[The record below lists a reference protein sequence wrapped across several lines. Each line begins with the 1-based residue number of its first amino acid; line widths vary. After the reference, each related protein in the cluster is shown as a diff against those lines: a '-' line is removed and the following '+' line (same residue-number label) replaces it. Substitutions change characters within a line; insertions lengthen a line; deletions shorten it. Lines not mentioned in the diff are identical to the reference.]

1 MHAPKRF
8 RRSVVGVAAILTALA
23 VAALSAATAGAD
35 EETTPKTASALAS
48 GAYFNRLGQPDDSLV
63 DHLVDL
69 INGTPDGE
77 SITGTAYHFDEPG
90 VTDAL
95 IKAVKERD
103 VSLQLITD
111 YHAYEN
117 EPEVKRL
124 KNAVEGQDTNSWVVR
139 CPARGSSTA
148 CIGTGA
154 MHNKFFLFSKTS
166 GSDWVV
172 STTSMNLNEGS
183 GRNLFNSTYTHVGN
197 KDLYYQFV
205 EYFDDLAL
213 AIPDPKYY
221 ENNPPQITGNT
232 KSYFYPRG
240 SGDTVTST
248 LKETA
253 CPGMVQVGMWSI
265 SRGSPTE
272 ELRRLADDG
281 CTIRIVAHHIYDQ
294 ACENLTKPGHGTI
307 TLYGFKE
314 GKPYIHS
321 KNILINATYTGEP
334 HQVVFT
340 GSANL
345 NNPSLRENDENVLR
359 VMDEPRVYEQFHR
372 NFDAMINEADY
383 KVTTED
389 DCKKLFNGQES

>member
-1 MHAPKRF
+1 MHALRRF
-8 RRSVVGVAAILTALA
+8 KLSTLGVAALIVLA
-23 VAALSAATAGAD
+23 VAALPAATAGAD
-35 EETTPKTASALAS
+35 EETAPKAASALAS
-48 GAYFNRLGQPDDSLV
+48 GAYFNRLGQPDDNLV

-77 SITGTAYHFDEPG
+77 RIAGATYHFDEPR

-95 IKAVKERD
+95 IKANKERD
-103 VSLQLITD
+103 VTVVLITD
-111 YHAYEN
+111 YNAYED

-124 KNAVEGQDTNSWVVR
+124 KNAVEGQGNNSFVVR

-154 MHNKFFLFSKTS
+154 MHNKFFLFSETS
-166 GSDWVV
+166 GSKWVV
-172 STTSMNLNEGS
+172 STTSANLNVGS

-197 KDLYYQFV
+197 EGLYEQYGAYFNDLG
-205 EYFDDLAL
+205 LAVQD
-213 AIPDPKYY
+213 AKYY

-240 SGDTVTST
+240 EGDTVTST

-314 GKPYIHS
+314 GKPYIHA

-345 NNPSLRENDENVLR
+345 NTPSLRDNDENVLR
-359 VMDEPRVYEQFHR
+359 IMDEPRTYEAFHR

-383 KVTTED
+383 KVTTEKE
-389 DCKKLFNGQES
+389 CKELFNGQES

>member
-1 MHAPKRF
+1 MHAPTRFKR
-8 RRSVVGVAAILTALA
+8 SILGVAAAFTALV
-23 VAALSAATAGAD
+23 VAALPATTAGAD
-35 EETTPKTASALAS
+35 EQAAPVKPTSALAS
-48 GAYFNRLGQPDDSLV
+48 GAYFNRLGQPDDRLV

-69 INGTPDGE
+69 IDGTPDGE
-77 SITGTAYHFDEPG
+77 SILGTAYHFDEPR

-95 IKAVKERD
+95 IKASEERQVKI
-103 VSLQLITD
+103 QLLTD
-111 YHAYEN
+111 YNAYET

-124 KNAVEGQDTNSWVVR
+124 KNAVEGQGNDSWVVR

-166 GSDWVV
+166 GSNWVV
-172 STTSMNLNEGS
+172 STTSANLNEGS

-197 KDLYYQFV
+197 EGLYDQFQHYFTDLGV
-205 EYFDDLAL
+205 AD
-213 AIPDPKYY
+213 PDNEYY
-221 ENNPPQITGNT
+221 ENHPPQISGNT
-232 KSYFYPRG
+232 KSYFYPRAA
-240 SGDTVTST
+240 GDTVTST

-253 CPGMVQVGMWSI
+253 CPGMIQVGMWSI

-272 ELRRLADDG
+272 ELRRLADAG
-281 CTIRIVAHHIYDQ
+281 CTVRIVAHHIYDQ
-294 ACENLTKPGHGTI
+294 ACENLTKDGKI

-314 GKPYIHS
+314 GKPYIHA

-345 NNPSLRENDENVLR
+345 NSPSLRDNDENVIR
-359 VMDEPRVYEQFHR
+359 VMDEPRTYEAFHR
-372 NFDAMINEADY
+372 NFDGMINEADY
-383 KVTTED
+383 KVTTEK
-389 DCKKLFNGQES
+389 DCKALFNGQPNA